1 MVGSIVGCR
10 VVVVAVVVAID
21 QTYVAVAVAVG
32 IVVHDANI
40 VARVARVA
48 RVADNQVV
56 VLCLTNAVMVLL
68 NEVVV
73 VVGTWMSTMK

>member
-48 RVADNQVV
+48 DNQVV